1 MERRRRE
8 LRIDSSGHAVMM
20 VSPSKDVSTLA
31 YNIRQVKTEW
41 RNAPGNAR

>member
-8 LRIDSSGHAVMM
+8 SGIDFGVHAVMM

-31 YNIRQVKTEW
+31 YNIRQVRTEW
-41 RNAPGNAR
+41 RNALGNAR